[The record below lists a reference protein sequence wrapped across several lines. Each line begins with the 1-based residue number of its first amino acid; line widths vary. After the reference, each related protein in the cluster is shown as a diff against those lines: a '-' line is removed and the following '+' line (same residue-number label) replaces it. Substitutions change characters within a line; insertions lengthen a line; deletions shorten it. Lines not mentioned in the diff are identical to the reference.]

1 MSSDLEPVEQHL
13 REGEKPSRD
22 ASLVIRGWP
31 LTVDGLLR
39 NADATRRRY
48 SWRGDPFV
56 AVSAEVTVGEWQVDD
71 ILSGSRLRT
80 RRSYA
85 VASTGELLDA
95 GFQLL
100 PTFGAPHYSI
110 ALVAYTEDQA
120 KRLITALGE
129 VNANPFFV
137 RRSR

>member
-1 MSSDLEPVEQHL
+1 MRPGGGI
-13 REGEKPSRD
+13 RGE
-22 ASLVIRGWP
+22 VIRS
-31 LTVDGLLR
+31 LLF
-39 NADATRRRY
+39 
-48 SWRGDPFV
+48 PP
-56 AVSAEVTVGEWQVDD
+56 EVTVGEWQVDD

-120 KRLITALGE
+120 ERLITALGE